1 MEQKRYDNKDRIL
14 TEDVSLYL
22 VAITDNTYRNSLKMI
37 SDGYP
42 YQQIENKN
50 RRALD
55 DEMHERSL
63 RTLDAIKTRAW
74 KESGH

>member
-1 MEQKRYDNKDRIL
+1 MEQTRYDNKDRIL

-42 YQQIENKN
+42 YQQIE
-50 RRALD
+50 
-55 DEMHERSL
+55 
-63 RTLDAIKTRAW
+63 
-74 KESGH
+74 